1 MIVLESKGTLAT
13 PVVSEGTPYNQH
25 NYLQCHIRFLHGSR
39 AERTSH
45 KISKNN
51 DLVSLDYDHCWGIY
65 FCEFWTNSLT
75 PFNHLQSDGYP
86 YARILSNECDAFS
99 STKRSET

>member
-1 MIVLESKGTLAT
+1 MIGASHSVPLAIAYERRGTLAT

-51 DLVSLDYDHCWGIY
+51 DLVGLDYDHCWGIY
-65 FCEFWTNSLT
+65 FCEF
-75 PFNHLQSDGYP
+75 
-86 YARILSNECDAFS
+86 
-99 STKRSET
+99 